1 MRVSWMALL
10 CAVFVSLFPLPV
22 DASEEVCVTC
32 HITLDLPAIVPSL
45 TCVHSSFELLE
56 SAEIC
61 YCAVKV
67 TISNECSE
75 ELTVYKQASST
86 AIQCTENNS
95 DECETLPVGGNTE
108 VLFAIPYDSSIFIAQ
123 NIVFMKY
130 DGEFHWLIF
139 ETTSRSS
146 SSHAAGCG
154 GMVSPGENSLQSE
167 MFLILQAFLVASLV
181 KRRVRE

>member
-1 MRVSWMALL
+1 MGGEILAIVHCLNNKIPGGPVMRVSWMALL

-67 TISNECSE
+67 TISNECSK

-95 DECETLPVGGNTE
+95 DECETLPAGGYQRLPHS
-108 VLFAIPYDSSIFIAQ
+108 VQ
-123 NIVFMKY
+123 N
-130 DGEFHWLIF
+130 
-139 ETTSRSS
+139 
-146 SSHAAGCG
+146 SSHPSDAIFD
-154 GMVSPGENSLQSE
+154 S
-167 MFLILQAFLVASLV
+167 
-181 KRRVRE
+181 VRQWGH

>member
-1 MRVSWMALL
+1 MRVYWMALL

-67 TISNECSE
+67 TISNECSK

-95 DECETLPVGGNTE
+95 DECETLPAGGNTE

-139 ETTSRSS
+139 KTRAISS
-146 SSHAAGCG
+146 STHESGCG
-154 GMVSPGENSLQSE
+154 GTVSPGETPLKSE
-167 MFLILQAFLVASLV
+167 MFLILLAFSSATSILS
-181 KRRVRE
+181 